1 MVQVSG
7 TCNLVIAAYRP
18 LLALRYFLESERRS
32 STMGGTC
39 HWLAY
44 AGLLNPHL
52 PVAVLH
58 MINDIL
64 PCPMII
70 IVIKIETMTDILTAL
85 IGVGG
90 VAIGGLITWVM
101 NRRSDLTSAYQSL
114 VSAQGEMR
122 RQIDAQDQKINAL
135 IKHRDALQYTIDLE
149 TGYIRALGHWLS
161 KFCEIIEPEF
171 LENHP
176 KPSLPDDLRDR
187 IASLEELAGD
197 ND

>member
-1 MVQVSG
+1 MG
-7 TCNLVIAAYRP
+7 IIG
-18 LLALRYFLESERRS
+18 RS
-32 STMGGTC
+32 KMG
-39 HWLAY
+39 
-44 AGLLNPHL
+44 
-52 PVAVLH
+52 
-58 MINDIL
+58 I
-64 PCPMII
+64 
-70 IVIKIETMTDILTAL
+70 MTEILTAI

-90 VAIGGLITWVM
+90 VALGGLITWAA
-101 NRRSDLTSAYQSL
+101 NRRSDLTSAYQAL
-114 VSAQGEMR
+114 VSAQGDMK

-135 IKHRDALQYTIDLE
+135 IKNRDELQYTIDLE

>member
-1 MVQVSG
+1 MM
-7 TCNLVIAAYRP
+7 
-18 LLALRYFLESERRS
+18 E
-32 STMGGTC
+32 
-39 HWLAY
+39 
-44 AGLLNPHL
+44 
-52 PVAVLH
+52 
-58 MINDIL
+58 
-64 PCPMII
+64 
-70 IVIKIETMTDILTAL
+70 ILTAI

-90 VAIGGLITWVM
+90 VALGSIITWVA

-114 VSAQGEMR
+114 VSAQGDMK

-135 IKHRDALQYTIDLE
+135 IKNRDALQYTIDLE

-161 KFCEIIEPEF
+161 QFCEIIEPEF